1 MKLTGEKSLENQ
13 HIQDNYGVIEVYP
26 KEEASK
32 SDFSLGITNTRFCF
46 EISFHTFFKL

>member
-1 MKLTGEKSLENQ
+1 MKLTGEKKFRKPT
-13 HIQDNYGVIEVYP
+13 HTGYYGVIEVYP

-46 EISFHTFFKL
+46 MK